1 MAYKHKQNSGSL
13 FQNDRAEKD
22 KAPNMKGSINIEG
35 KLFYLSAWT
44 NISKNDKKKYLSI
57 LATPVVK
64 TEQPAEQPAEQENI
78 KDEDLPF

>member
-1 MAYKHKQNSGSL
+1 
-13 FQNDRAEKD
+13 
-22 KAPNMKGSINIEG
+22 MKGSINIEG

-44 NISKNDKKKYLSI
+44 NIGKDNKKYLSI